1 MRHINSWAGEVYEKE
16 KGEQMSDIKYKK
28 RIAAEVPRRGGG
40 EQMTDECSWCMALGH
55 DWDTFGDG
63 ESCEMCGEKKPEKE
77 SAK

>member
-1 MRHINSWAGEVYEKE
+1 MRGRH
-16 KGEQMSDIKYKK
+16 D
-28 RIAAEVPRRGGG
+28 PRREEGFTMPNQWCGGKIG
-40 EQMTDECSWCMALGH
+40 GREMTDENVINTETDECSWCMALGH

>member
-1 MRHINSWAGEVYEKE
+1 
-16 KGEQMSDIKYKK
+16 
-28 RIAAEVPRRGGG
+28 
-40 EQMTDECSWCMALGH
+40 MALGH